1 MPIKTVLL
9 LPFFLKDPVG
19 SNHFDCRLEYE
30 VDKQIEKME
39 LVRNFVLELNFNC
52 SDLQIEALV
61 CALLMFLF
69 KCVKN
74 AIVN

>member
-1 MPIKTVLL
+1 M
-9 LPFFLKDPVG
+9 G

-30 VDKQIEKME
+30 LEKQIEKME
-39 LVRNFVLELNFNC
+39 LVRIFELEVTFDC
-52 SDLQIEALV
+52 SVLQIEAFV
-61 CALLMFLF
+61 CALVNFLF